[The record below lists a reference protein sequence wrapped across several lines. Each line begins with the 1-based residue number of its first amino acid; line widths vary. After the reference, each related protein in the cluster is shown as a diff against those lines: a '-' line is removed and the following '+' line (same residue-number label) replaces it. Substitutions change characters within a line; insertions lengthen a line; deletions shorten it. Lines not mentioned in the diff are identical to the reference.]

1 MSKLGD
7 VRKMY
12 GQDFG
17 IVVTNATANIINNYT
32 TYFGDKKLLSNILL
46 ISSPVGSDGN
56 DIKRPSL
63 FATDFNGEPL
73 QLTYSIS
80 LNNGLILDD
89 DMNVKLNIDNNT
101 LQTNNN
107 KLFVDTNKLN
117 IIGVNKLGV
126 GKISNE
132 NGAVVRSNNIPTETF
147 IDTTNDGILFLT
159 NSFFDWLQ
167 EYIFKQINNAIAP
180 LVSSNLS
187 AVIQYNGVNYY
198 SGDNIFLEKNTD
210 FVSIVINYK
219 SYREDDSTEKMRIES
234 SNSVL
239 PIVDLESEVEPEI
252 LENSLNNVGNVQL
265 YNYVVSTEFSIYP
278 NLNMDEYGNSFDT
291 NYIIYLQSNHWDES
305 NKSIFTFTSKKYDK
319 PFNLEIESKEIIIQ
333 NLYNLKNSDNQKDRK
348 YSFNIIRNYFYDNL
362 FPNNNFSK
370 YNISFNLKIYYD
382 SENDGN
388 LLFDKDIFNELS
400 TSNQFNVSFDIT
412 DDWFN
417 SLVYES
423 GNAFIKADSFSTKY
437 ILLLTITF
445 PNNSIQRFKKETNMT
460 YDLTKT
466 EDILLG
472 TDQDNLSSLKIGN
485 SNLSTTNNNEI
496 YTIDFNSINSLT
508 DNNLNLMII
517 YELYKKSNS
526 TINELS
532 KDDLTVKCQY
542 SEDGQ
547 DTDIQDMYLNNI
559 NINDVDISSN
569 SNYFNISIN
578 SSIPNISNFN
588 HFVYSN
594 DLKFKIMSQKIEGK
608 EKIFTL
614 SFDFDS
620 FIVSNILRHPDTNTY
635 ILVQDQNTYSLYI
648 SQVDYTNLIK
658 VNDISISGN
667 TTETVNGTTY
677 NVYQFT
683 SNESYVENG
692 NYTLTLEFNNY
703 KHQIQLEVV
712 VISNTTFST
721 LYS

>member
-265 YNYVVSTEFSIYP
+265 YNYVASTEFSIYP

-333 NLYNLKNSDNQKDRK
+333 NLYNLKNSDNQEDRK

-508 DNNLNLMII
+508 DNNLNLMMV

-578 SSIPNISNFN
+578 SIISNINNFK

-608 EKIFTL
+608 EKTFTL

-620 FIVSNILRHPDTNTY
+620 FIESNILRHPDTNTY
-635 ILVQDQNTYSLYI
+635 MLVQDQNTYSLYI
-648 SQVDYTNLIK
+648 SQVEYTNLIK

>member
-73 QLTYSIS
+73 QLTYSIL

-265 YNYVVSTEFSIYP
+265 YNYVASTEFSIYP

-333 NLYNLKNSDNQKDRK
+333 NLYNLKNSDNQEDRK

-382 SENDGN
+382 SENDSN

-508 DNNLNLMII
+508 DNNLNLMMV

-608 EKIFTL
+608 EKMFIL

-620 FIVSNILRHPDTNTY
+620 FIESNILRHPDTHTY
-635 ILVQDQNTYSLYI
+635 MLVQDQNTYSLYI
-648 SQVDYTNLIK
+648 SQVEYTNLIK
-658 VNDISISGN
+658 VNDININAN
-667 TTETVNGTTY
+667 TTETVNDTTY

-692 NYTLTLEFNNY
+692 NYTLTLEFDGY
-703 KHQIQLEVV
+703 KHPIQLEVV

>member
-265 YNYVVSTEFSIYP
+265 YNYVASTEFSIYP

-333 NLYNLKNSDNQKDRK
+333 NLYNLKNSDNQEDRK

-508 DNNLNLMII
+508 DNNLNLMMV

-608 EKIFTL
+608 EKTFTL

-620 FIVSNILRHPDTNTY
+620 FIESNILRHPDTNTY
-635 ILVQDQNTYSLYI
+635 MLVQDQNTYSLYI
-648 SQVDYTNLIK
+648 SQVEYTNLIK